1 MFDTSTGFPNLTAR
15 FRASTARLGLF
26 GADRSGNIGMLFA
39 FMIIPVVGII
49 GFSVDYG
56 RALDTRTTLQTSL
69 DSAVLAAGRDYQ
81 VNGDASSAEI
91 AAAEYFT
98 AAMDG
103 VPGVE
108 IVENKAD
115 PASKTMKFTGKVKV
129 QTTFARL
136 LGVDEL
142 EVTSTAE
149 LMLAKGGLDQNLEV
163 SLMLDIT
170 GSMCQPCQ
178 KLADLKVAAK
188 ELVNVLVQDDQ
199 SEFTSRVALVPFSHA
214 VNVGETYFENV
225 TDQSPDDF
233 STCVVERSGSNKF
246 NDKRPGSGNNT
257 LLGVFDIERKDASP
271 VRHNTPCS
279 PVAEIVPLTA
289 DKTALD
295 TAIDNF
301 QADGWTAGH
310 LGTAWAWYMLS
321 PEWNAFWPS
330 DSDAA
335 EYNDED
341 TQKIAV
347 LMTDGDYN
355 TAYQSG
361 NGSSGT
367 QAKKLCQ
374 NMKAKGITVY
384 TIGFMVS
391 EGAKGLLED
400 CATSSSHF
408 YDATNGE
415 KLKLAFLD
423 IAFKVAQ
430 LRLSK

>member
-1 MFDTSTGFPNLTAR
+1 MFHKTDLLPKIAT
-15 FRASTARLGLF
+15 RLRSSVSRITRF
-26 GADRSGNIGMLFA
+26 GADRSGNIGMLFG

-56 RALDTRTTLQTSL
+56 RALDTRTALQTAL

-81 VNGDASSAEI
+81 VNGDASGAEA

-103 VPGVE
+103 LPGLE

-115 PASKTMKFTGKVKV
+115 PENSTMKFTGKAKVK
-129 QTTFARL
+129 TTFARL
-136 LGVDEL
+136 LGVDEI
-142 EVTSTAE
+142 EVTSSAE
-149 LMLAKGGLDQNLEV
+149 SMLTRGGLDKDLEI
-163 SLMLDIT
+163 SLMLDVT

-178 KLADLKVAAK
+178 KLDDLKFAAK
-188 ELVNVLVQDDQ
+188 DLVNILVQDDQ
-199 SEFTSRVALVPFSHA
+199 SEYTSRVALVPFSHA
-214 VNVGETYFENV
+214 VNVGEEYFEKV
-225 TDQSPDDF
+225 THQDPDDY
-233 STCVVERSGSNKF
+233 STCVVERQGANKF

-257 LLGVFDIERKDASP
+257 FLSVFDIEREDAWPVRSNTQCAPTAEIMPLTSDKDALNAS
-271 VRHNTPCS
+271 
-279 PVAEIVPLTA
+279 
-289 DKTALD
+289 
-295 TAIDNF
+295 IDAY

-321 PEWNAFWPS
+321 PEWNSFWPS
-330 DSDAA
+330 ESDAGN
-335 EYNDED
+335 YGDD
-341 TQKIAV
+341 TMKIAV

-355 TAYQSG
+355 TAYHSG
-361 NGSSGT
+361 NGSSAQ
-367 QAKKLCQ
+367 QARQLCT
-374 NMKAKGITVY
+374 NMKNKGITVY
-384 TIGFMVS
+384 TVGFMVS
-391 EGAKGLLED
+391 KGAKALLED

-415 KLKLAFLD
+415 QLKIAFRN